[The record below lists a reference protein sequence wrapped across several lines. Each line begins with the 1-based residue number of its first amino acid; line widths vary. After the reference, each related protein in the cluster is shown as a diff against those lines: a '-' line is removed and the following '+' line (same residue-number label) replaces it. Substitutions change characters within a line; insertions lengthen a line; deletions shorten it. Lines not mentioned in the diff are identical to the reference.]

1 MNTQIIAIANQKGG
15 VGKTTTCANLGIG
28 LAQAG
33 KKVLLIDGDPQG
45 SLTISLGNPQPDKL
59 PFTLSDAMGKIL
71 MDQPIRTGEGILH
84 HAEGVDLMPAD
95 IQLSGMEV
103 SLVNAMSRETILR
116 QYLDTLKGQYSH
128 ILIDCQPSLGMLTVN
143 ALAAA
148 NRIII
153 PVQAEY
159 LPAKGLEQLLST
171 VNKVK
176 RQINPKLQIDGILLT
191 MVDSRTNFAKEI
203 SALLR
208 ETYGSKIKVFGTEIP
223 HSVRAKEISAEG
235 KSIFAHDPGGKVA
248 EGYRNLT
255 KEVLK
260 LEKQREKI
268 ELASVDDLFSTEE
281 GRQDAKLEK
290 IQEIP
295 LSELHPFKNHPF
307 KVKDDE
313 AMMETA
319 DSIKQYGVLV
329 PAIARPDPEG
339 GYELVAGH
347 RRHRA
352 SELADKETMPVI
364 VRDLDDDA
372 ATIIMVDSNLQR
384 ESLLPSERAFA
395 YKMKL
400 DAMKHQGERVDLT
413 SSQVGTKLRADEI
426 LAQQAGS
433 SRNQIQR
440 YIRLT
445 ELIPELL
452 DMVDEKKIALNP
464 AYELS
469 FLKKEEQVDLL
480 DAMDSEQATPSLS
493 QAQRLK
499 KYSQEGHLTL
509 DMMRV
514 IMGEEKKSDL
524 DRVTFTSDTLRKYFP
539 KSYTPQR
546 MQETIIKLLEAWQKK
561 RQRDQER

>member
-1 MNTQIIAIANQKGG
+1 MK
-15 VGKTTTCANLGIG
+15 
-28 LAQAG
+28 
-33 KKVLLIDGDPQG
+33 
-45 SLTISLGNPQPDKL
+45 SS
-59 PFTLSDAMGKIL
+59 
-71 MDQPIRTGEGILH
+71 
-84 HAEGVDLMPAD
+84 
-95 IQLSGMEV
+95 
-103 SLVNAMSRETILR
+103 
-116 QYLDTLKGQYSH
+116 
-128 ILIDCQPSLGMLTVN
+128 
-143 ALAAA
+143 
-148 NRIII
+148 
-153 PVQAEY
+153 
-159 LPAKGLEQLLST
+159 AK
-171 VNKVK
+171 
-176 RQINPKLQIDGILLT
+176 
-191 MVDSRTNFAKEI
+191 
-203 SALLR
+203 
-208 ETYGSKIKVFGTEIP
+208 
-223 HSVRAKEISAEG
+223 
-235 KSIFAHDPGGKVA
+235 
-248 EGYRNLT
+248 
-255 KEVLK
+255 
-260 LEKQREKI
+260 KI

-352 SELADKETMPVI
+352 SELAEKETMPVI

-400 DAMKHQGERVDLT
+400 EAIKHQGARTDLT
-413 SSQVGTKLRADEI
+413 SRQLGEKSQTSIQKVAD
-426 LAQQAGS
+426 QAGES
-433 SRNQIQR
+433 QRQVQR

-445 ELIPELL
+445 ELIPELM

-469 FLKKEEQVDLL
+469 FLKKEEQTDLL

>member
-1 MNTQIIAIANQKGG
+1 MK
-15 VGKTTTCANLGIG
+15 
-28 LAQAG
+28 
-33 KKVLLIDGDPQG
+33 
-45 SLTISLGNPQPDKL
+45 SS
-59 PFTLSDAMGKIL
+59 
-71 MDQPIRTGEGILH
+71 
-84 HAEGVDLMPAD
+84 
-95 IQLSGMEV
+95 
-103 SLVNAMSRETILR
+103 
-116 QYLDTLKGQYSH
+116 
-128 ILIDCQPSLGMLTVN
+128 
-143 ALAAA
+143 
-148 NRIII
+148 
-153 PVQAEY
+153 
-159 LPAKGLEQLLST
+159 AK
-171 VNKVK
+171 
-176 RQINPKLQIDGILLT
+176 
-191 MVDSRTNFAKEI
+191 
-203 SALLR
+203 
-208 ETYGSKIKVFGTEIP
+208 
-223 HSVRAKEISAEG
+223 
-235 KSIFAHDPGGKVA
+235 
-248 EGYRNLT
+248 
-255 KEVLK
+255 
-260 LEKQREKI
+260 KI

-295 LSELHPFKNHPF
+295 LTELHPFKNHPF

-352 SELADKETMPVI
+352 SELAEKETMPVI

-400 DAMKHQGERVDLT
+400 EAVKHQGARTDLT
-413 SSQVGTKLRADEI
+413 SRQLGEKSQTSIQKVAD
-426 LAQQAGS
+426 QAGES
-433 SRNQIQR
+433 QRQVQR

-445 ELIPELL
+445 ELIPELM

-539 KSYTPQR
+539 KSYTPAR

-561 RQRDQER
+561 RQSCLLYTSPSPRD

>member
-1 MNTQIIAIANQKGG
+1 MK
-15 VGKTTTCANLGIG
+15 
-28 LAQAG
+28 
-33 KKVLLIDGDPQG
+33 
-45 SLTISLGNPQPDKL
+45 SS
-59 PFTLSDAMGKIL
+59 
-71 MDQPIRTGEGILH
+71 
-84 HAEGVDLMPAD
+84 
-95 IQLSGMEV
+95 
-103 SLVNAMSRETILR
+103 
-116 QYLDTLKGQYSH
+116 
-128 ILIDCQPSLGMLTVN
+128 
-143 ALAAA
+143 
-148 NRIII
+148 
-153 PVQAEY
+153 
-159 LPAKGLEQLLST
+159 AK
-171 VNKVK
+171 
-176 RQINPKLQIDGILLT
+176 
-191 MVDSRTNFAKEI
+191 
-203 SALLR
+203 
-208 ETYGSKIKVFGTEIP
+208 
-223 HSVRAKEISAEG
+223 
-235 KSIFAHDPGGKVA
+235 
-248 EGYRNLT
+248 
-255 KEVLK
+255 
-260 LEKQREKI
+260 KI

-295 LSELHPFKNHPF
+295 LSELHPFRNHPF

-347 RRHRA
+347 RRRRA
-352 SELADKETMPVI
+352 SELAEKETMPVI
-364 VRDLDDDA
+364 IRDLDDDA

-400 DAMKHQGERVDLT
+400 EAVKHQGARTDLT
-413 SSQVGTKLRADEI
+413 SRQVGEKSQTSIQKVAD
-426 LAQQAGS
+426 QAGES
-433 SRNQIQR
+433 QRQVQR

-445 ELIPELL
+445 ELIPELM

-524 DRVTFTSDTLRKYFP
+524 DRVTFTSGTLRKYFP

>member
-1 MNTQIIAIANQKGG
+1 MKSSA
-15 VGKTTTCANLGIG
+15 
-28 LAQAG
+28 
-33 KKVLLIDGDPQG
+33 KKV
-45 SLTISLGNPQPDKL
+45 
-59 PFTLSDAMGKIL
+59 
-71 MDQPIRTGEGILH
+71 
-84 HAEGVDLMPAD
+84 
-95 IQLSGMEV
+95 
-103 SLVNAMSRETILR
+103 
-116 QYLDTLKGQYSH
+116 
-128 ILIDCQPSLGMLTVN
+128 
-143 ALAAA
+143 
-148 NRIII
+148 
-153 PVQAEY
+153 
-159 LPAKGLEQLLST
+159 
-171 VNKVK
+171 
-176 RQINPKLQIDGILLT
+176 
-191 MVDSRTNFAKEI
+191 
-203 SALLR
+203 
-208 ETYGSKIKVFGTEIP
+208 
-223 HSVRAKEISAEG
+223 
-235 KSIFAHDPGGKVA
+235 
-248 EGYRNLT
+248 
-255 KEVLK
+255 
-260 LEKQREKI
+260 

-319 DSIKQYGVLV
+319 DSVRQYGVLV

-352 SELADKETMPVI
+352 SELAEKETMPVI

-400 DAMKHQGERVDLT
+400 EAMKHQGERMDLT
-413 SSQVGTKLRADEI
+413 CSQVGNKSAGKKSSEL
-426 LAQQAGS
+426 LAEQVGQS
-433 SRNQIQR
+433 KNQIFR

-469 FLKKEEQVDLL
+469 FLKKEEQRDLL

-524 DRVTFTSDTLRKYFP
+524 DKVTFTSDTLRKYFP
-539 KSYTPQR
+539 RSYTPQR

>member
-1 MNTQIIAIANQKGG
+1 MK
-15 VGKTTTCANLGIG
+15 
-28 LAQAG
+28 
-33 KKVLLIDGDPQG
+33 
-45 SLTISLGNPQPDKL
+45 SS
-59 PFTLSDAMGKIL
+59 
-71 MDQPIRTGEGILH
+71 
-84 HAEGVDLMPAD
+84 
-95 IQLSGMEV
+95 
-103 SLVNAMSRETILR
+103 
-116 QYLDTLKGQYSH
+116 
-128 ILIDCQPSLGMLTVN
+128 
-143 ALAAA
+143 
-148 NRIII
+148 
-153 PVQAEY
+153 
-159 LPAKGLEQLLST
+159 AK
-171 VNKVK
+171 
-176 RQINPKLQIDGILLT
+176 
-191 MVDSRTNFAKEI
+191 
-203 SALLR
+203 
-208 ETYGSKIKVFGTEIP
+208 
-223 HSVRAKEISAEG
+223 
-235 KSIFAHDPGGKVA
+235 
-248 EGYRNLT
+248 
-255 KEVLK
+255 
-260 LEKQREKI
+260 KI

-281 GRQDAKLEK
+281 GRQDAKREK

-295 LSELHPFKNHPF
+295 LSELYPFKNHPF

-352 SELADKETMPVI
+352 SELAEKETMPVI

-400 DAMKHQGERVDLT
+400 EAMKHQGERVDLT

-433 SRNQIQR
+433 SRNQVQR

-445 ELIPELL
+445 ELIPELM

-499 KYSQEGHLTL
+499 KYSQEGYLTL

-524 DRVTFTSDTLRKYFP
+524 DRVTFTSDTLRKYSLKVIRHSGCRKP
-539 KSYTPQR
+539 SSSCWRHGRKSVR
-546 MQETIIKLLEAWQKK
+546 ET
-561 RQRDQER
+561 RNDERSRL